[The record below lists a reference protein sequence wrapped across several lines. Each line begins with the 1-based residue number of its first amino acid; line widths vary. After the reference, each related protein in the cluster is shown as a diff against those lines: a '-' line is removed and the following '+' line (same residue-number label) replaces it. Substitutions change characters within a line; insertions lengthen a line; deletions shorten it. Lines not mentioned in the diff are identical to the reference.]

1 MTDDKKQQLHL
12 IKKGGLKATNFF
24 CMNTV
29 QCRVIVD
36 NECGFQHSS
45 SYGDYNFGARPSK
58 TEKDQQTIVSE
69 ISSG

>member
-1 MTDDKKQQLHL
+1 MTDDK
-12 IKKGGLKATNFF
+12 N
-24 CMNTV
+24 
-29 QCRVIVD
+29 

-45 SYGDYNFGARPSK
+45 SYGDCTFDARPVSK